1 MIDHD
6 KLMELVGVDSLEQLR
21 NSHNRWIE
29 EILKRDALDRE
40 SVWTESIAVG
50 SRHFAEVTMRGL
62 GGLAKGRTL
71 VGSDGVFQ
79 VRESQASYLGRF
91 DPQNND
97 IDTQNTYSWNDNPGI
112 SEG

>member
-1 MIDHD
+1 M
-6 KLMELVGVDSLEQLR
+6 VGVDSLEQLR
-21 NSHNRWIE
+21 NSHNGWVE
-29 EILKRDALDRE
+29 EILKKDNLDRE
-40 SVWTESIAVG
+40 SMWTESIAVG
-50 SRHFAEVTMRGL
+50 SRHFAKVTMREL

-71 VGSDGVFQ
+71 MGSDSVFQ
-79 VRESQASYLGRF
+79 IRESQARYLGHF